1 MLEASGRLI
10 SHHLARETDVAQPSP
25 RIAWGC
31 LFWLGALLLAILLG
45 TIPARAA
52 APIVNIHLFWAHH
65 CPHCER
71 EKAFLANLA
80 QEMPQVRL
88 HFYEITTSAANQAL
102 LTQVA
107 AQLQVQVRGV
117 PVTVVGS
124 RVFHGWLDEATTGAA
139 IRAAVQAELAH
150 PGRDVVQEL
159 AAPAMPPPATT
170 ESPLP
175 ETITL
180 PFFGEIQTRSV
191 SLPLL
196 TIMLGGV
203 DGFNPCAMWVLIFL
217 IGLLLGLRDR
227 WRMWILG
234 GVFIGVSAGVYF
246 LFMVAWLNLLRF
258 LGFVFWVR
266 LLIGL
271 IALAAGIYNLKE
283 FLVGE
288 AGVCKVTHSER
299 RQRIFQRLRDITTQK
314 SFWLAL
320 GGIVVLAF
328 AVNLV
333 ELLCSASLPV
343 VFLQVLALNNLPTW
357 QYYLFI
363 LLYIFIFMLDDLII
377 FILAMT
383 TLQVVGLTGKY
394 SRISNLVGGLLMLIL
409 GFVLILNPAWLTFG

>member
-1 MLEASGRLI
+1 MTPQDCRMLLRVCI
-10 SHHLARETDVAQPSP
+10 
-25 RIAWGC
+25 C
-31 LFWLGALLLAILLG
+31 LGLLAAVLFL
-45 TIPARAA
+45 TVPALTGE
-52 APIVNIHLFWAHH
+52 PTVHIHLFWAHH

-71 EKAFLANLA
+71 EKAFLAKLA
-80 QEMPQVRL
+80 QARPEIRL
-88 HFYEITTSAANQAL
+88 HFYEITASAANQAL

-117 PVTVVGS
+117 PVTVVGT
-124 RVFHGWLDEATTGAA
+124 RVFSGWLDEATTGAA
-139 IRAAVQAELAH
+139 IRAAVQAELAN

-159 AAPAMPPPATT
+159 AASAIPPPATT
-170 ESPLP
+170 ESPVP

-180 PFFGEIQTRSV
+180 PLFGEVQTRTV

-196 TIMLGGV
+196 AIMLGGV

-217 IGLLLGLRDR
+217 IGLLLGLQDR
-227 WRMWILG
+227 WRMWVLG

-246 LFMVAWLNLLRF
+246 LFMVAWLNLLKF
-258 LGFVFWVR
+258 LGFVSWVR
-266 LLIGL
+266 LLIGF
-271 IALAAGIYNLKE
+271 IALAAGGYNLKE
-283 FLVGE
+283 FFVGG
-288 AGVCKVTHSER
+288 AGVCKVTQSER
-299 RQRIFQRLRDITTQK
+299 RQQVLQRLRNITTQQ

-320 GGIVVLAF
+320 GGIILLAF

-357 QYYLFI
+357 QYYFFI
-363 LLYIFIFMLDDLII
+363 LLYIFIFMLDDLVV

-394 SRISNLVGGLLMLIL
+394 SRLSNLVGGLLMLTL
-409 GFVLILNPAWLTFG
+409 GLILILKPAWLTFS